1 MNVLFWYPRCH
12 QIRGLCVSPDLQCVL
27 CVTEDLEGVYIL
39 SINNLGAEEGK
50 IKSTVGPETDGK
62 GSQRENTNTAPGRYN
77 DITVGGQGNE
87 SRSSPSVMG
96 VAGASTGAAARP
108 FPRSAAEKA
117 FPSLLHLASR
127 GQRRRATGGGVAHTP
142 AEPIFIAS
150 LARAGGKDGAHG
162 AGRYSKGS
170 SGRASQGDSGKG
182 ARRSSRGTPPTYEC
196 LWWAAQN
203 GDHLAVI
210 GGLDGEVGRITRG
223 EFSQER

>member
-1 MNVLFWYPRCH
+1 MNVPFWYPPCY

-50 IKSTVGPETDGK
+50 MKSTVGPETDGK
-62 GSQRENTNTAPGRYN
+62 GSQRENINTIPGGYN
-77 DITVGGQGNE
+77 DVAVGGQSSE

-96 VAGASTGAAARP
+96 AAGASTGASARP
-108 FPRSAAEKA
+108 LPRSAAEKA

-162 AGRYSKGS
+162 AKRYSTRS
-170 SGRASQGDSGKG
+170 SGRASQVESGKG
-182 ARRSSRGTPPTYEC
+182 ARRSSRGTPFTYEC

-203 GDHLAVI
+203 GDHIAVI
-210 GGLDGEVGRITRG
+210 GGLDGEVGSITR
-223 EFSQER
+223 ERL